1 MKKFALLTALS
12 VLSLSTVAMAETPAA
27 AVKTE
32 KMTTQQ
38 NAKTAVQKD
47 AKIAQNNAA
56 QTKKDAAQKIGN
68 YKGTGSR
75 SLAQFK
81 RIDKDSNGT
90 ISQAEFTAA
99 NVEKFNKKDKNKDGN
114 VSPAE
119 FSPTLAKRE
128 AAKKS

>member
-1 MKKFALLTALS
+1 MKKIALLTALS
-12 VLSLSTVAMAETPAA
+12 VMSLSTVVTAETPAA
-27 AVKTE
+27 TAKPAATATAQPNTAKTVA
-32 KMTTQQ
+32 Q
-38 NAKTAVQKD
+38 NATKS
-47 AKIAQNNAA
+47 AKQEAGN
-56 QTKKDAAQKIGN
+56 KIGN
-68 YKGTGSR
+68 YKGQGSR

-90 ISQAEFTAA
+90 ISQAEFTAS

-119 FSPTLAKRE
+119 FSPTLAKVE